1 VKTLSIKRAPPSTV
15 GRGKQA
21 RVEQLYSSNLFTN
34 GLAHLHCGDSLEYY
48 STWETPSVIVS
59 DGGYGVLGFEGD
71 TSDHLDLP
79 RWYEPHIAAW
89 SAAVTTTAT
98 LWFWNS
104 EIGWAAVH
112 PLLEKHGWR
121 YVSCNVWN
129 KTKAHIAGNV
139 NTARIRQFPVVTEV
153 CVHYV
158 KEPRIS
164 GQTLQSWLIQ
174 EWKRTGL
181 PRRKAN
187 EACGVRDAAVR
198 KYFDKGHLWYFPPAE
213 RFQQLAD
220 YANEFGAAAGRPYFS
235 RDGER
240 PLTGAEWAQLRT
252 RFHCP
257 HGVTNVWERFPLKGK
272 ERVKATQVSERV
284 AHLNQKPLDLLEMTI
299 RASSAAG
306 EVVWEPFGGLFSASL
321 AATRLGRKA
330 YAAELDPTYFTLGVA
345 RFMDERPAAVAATGG

>member
-34 GLAHLHCGDSLEYY
+34 GRAHLHCGDSLEYY

-112 PLLEKHGWR
+112 PLLERHGWR

-181 PRRKAN
+181 PQRKAN

-198 KYFDKGHLWYFPPAE
+198 KYFDKGHLWYFPPPE

-220 YANEFGAAAGRPYFS
+220 YANEFGVPAGRPYFS
-235 RDGER
+235 SDGQR
-240 PLTGAEWAQLRT
+240 PLTGAEWARLRT
-252 RFHCP
+252 PFHCP
-257 HGVTNVWERFPLKGK
+257 HGITNVWERFPLKGK

-306 EVVWEPFGGLFSASL
+306 DVVWEPFGGLFSASL

-345 RFMDERPAAVAATGG
+345 RFMDERSAAVAATGA